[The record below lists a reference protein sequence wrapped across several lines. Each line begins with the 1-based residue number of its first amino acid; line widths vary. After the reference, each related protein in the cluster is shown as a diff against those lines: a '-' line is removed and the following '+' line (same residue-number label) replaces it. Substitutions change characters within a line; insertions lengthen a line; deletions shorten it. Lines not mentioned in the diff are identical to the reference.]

1 MGFFEGAAGSILGA
15 GLGAISSA
23 ASAKQQYKYNLK
35 LQQQAQQ
42 YNTSEREAAQAYNTD
57 MWNAQNAYNDPSAQR
72 QRLEAA
78 GYNPYYN
85 AADAGTASSVPA
97 SQGATSSANSVGMP
111 NTGQIVSSAFSDMA
125 NFLYNKK
132 KIESETNRNNAAAN
146 ESNSQSGVND
156 AMKNRYEKLTPL
168 EAANLGVTIDNI
180 RQQTET
186 NKQLAE
192 LYTAQKIGQ
201 TLGNKYQETV
211 NKYADEKQR
220 LGLEQLAAQ
229 IAQIGSQTELNYA
242 SVKKVLAERIY
253 MLASANQANAS
264 AENIRK
270 DTEYLTGTLVNSIK
284 ATNAENMLRGSVAAN
299 EYRAEKIARGTARA
313 HQAKAELYQAQ
324 TASHLAKG
332 ERGAKMAFQPGTSYW
347 TYGTLNTLDE
357 YGKQAIGILPYWFMT
372 RGRGSARPVGFIK

>member
-85 AADAGTASSVPA
+85 SADAGTASSAPA

-111 NTGQIVSSAFSDMA
+111 NTGQLVSSAFSQMA
-125 NFLYNKK
+125 EFLYNKK
-132 KIESETNRNNAAAN
+132 KIESETYRNNAAGN
-146 ESNSQSGVND
+146 ESNSQSGLND
-156 AMKNRYEKLTPL
+156 SMRKRYDKLTPL
-168 EAANLGVTIDNI
+168 EADQIGVTIDNI
-180 RQQTET
+180 KQQSET

-201 TLGNKYQETV
+201 NLGNKYQRII
-211 NKYADEKQR
+211 NKYADEKQQ
-220 LGLEQLAAQ
+220 LGLQELAAK

-242 SVKKVLAERIY
+242 SVNKVLAERIY
-253 MLASANQANAS
+253 MLAAANQANAS

-270 DTEYLTGTLVNSIK
+270 DTEFLAGTLESSIK
-284 ATNAENMLRGSVAAN
+284 ATNAENTLRGSVAAN
-299 EYRAEKIARGTARA
+299 EYRAEKIAGGTARA
-313 HQAKAELYQAQ
+313 HEAKARLYQAQ
-324 TASHLAKG
+324 TAAHLSKG
-332 ERGAKMAFQPGTSYW
+332 ERNAKKAFSPNTSYW
-347 TYGTLNTLDE
+347 TYGTLNTIDE
-357 YGKQAIGILPYWFMT
+357 YGKQAIGILPYWMMT
-372 RGRGSARPVGFIK
+372 RGRGSVRSVGFIK